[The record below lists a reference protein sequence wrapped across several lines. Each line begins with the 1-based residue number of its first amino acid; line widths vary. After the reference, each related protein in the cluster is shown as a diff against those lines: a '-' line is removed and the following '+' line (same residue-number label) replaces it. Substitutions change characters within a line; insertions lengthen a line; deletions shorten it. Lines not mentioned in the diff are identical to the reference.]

1 MIRLVFG
8 LAAVLGAA
16 AVVMMGGNFIGSN
29 ALAFAVTAVI
39 GGVFAIG
46 VVELIRFR
54 RATQTLDGAL
64 GALPDESSSSA
75 TSLDRWLQRLD
86 PSLHHAVRQRV
97 EGERIALPGPVL
109 TPYLVSLLVMLGLLG
124 TFVGLVETLKGV
136 VTALEGSSDLAS
148 IRLALTAPMDG
159 LGLAFGT
166 SVAGVAASAMLGLM
180 STLSRYER
188 TLATRGLDDKIA
200 AVLGRFSSRHR
211 QVETFDALRQQSQ
224 SLPAIADSLAQMVD
238 KVAQMTDTLAE
249 RLTTSQDGFH
259 ASVKT
264 SYDELAA
271 SVGTALQASV
281 ARSNEVLAET
291 SRGIGE
297 SIGPIVQQA
306 MTAVTAEVNA
316 GIQRTHEGVT
326 EAMQTQLRTLNTE
339 FAKTSSQVAAA
350 WQQGVA
356 AHEQSNGRLLD
367 GVSEAVGAF
376 NTRFADTSG
385 DVLAS
390 FRQAL
395 VEWHEGQTAAHAEQL
410 ERWTDA
416 LRQSQL
422 EQAEKLAQLSTTLV
436 ADMQSLATTQ
446 GDVLAASESLVTAR
460 VETEKAWRAAHEERM
475 EKLLEGT
482 RTSLSAL
489 RDEEAARGR
498 AAVDRLAELEG
509 TVAAH
514 LATLGQSLEQP
525 MSRLIQV
532 ASETPRAAAEVIG
545 KLREEIT
552 HNAERENA
560 LLEERQRVMAELD
573 TVSGSLAESTSGQVA
588 AIEHLVESS
597 ATMLREVGEQFARQV
612 ADETAKAGD
621 VADHVAASLAEV
633 SSLGEAFKLAVEL
646 YNAANDRLV
655 GSLQGIEDA
664 LAKASARSDEQLGFY
679 VAQAREV
686 IDYSVQAQ
694 QEIFDGL
701 RRLEAGAGRHPGV
714 VGEA

>member
-16 AVVMMGGNFIGSN
+16 AVVMMAGNFIGSN

-46 VVELIRFR
+46 VVELVRFR
-54 RATQTLDGAL
+54 RATQTLDAAL
-64 GALPDESSSSA
+64 AALPDASSNDV
-75 TSLDRWLQRLD
+75 TVLDSWLRRLD
-86 PSLHHAVRQRV
+86 PALHHAVRQRV

-188 TLATRGLDDKIA
+188 TLATRVLDDRIA

-211 QVETFDALRQQSQ
+211 QDETFNALRQQSQ

-238 KVAQMTDTLAE
+238 RVAQMTDTLAE
-249 RLTTSQDGFH
+249 RLTSSQEGFH
-259 ASVKT
+259 KSVQT

-271 SVGTALQASV
+271 SVSTALQASV
-281 ARSNEVLAET
+281 DRSGEMLAEAG
-291 SRGIGE
+291 RGIGE
-297 SIGPIVQQA
+297 SIGPIVEEA

-316 GIQRTHEGVT
+316 GVQRTHEGVT
-326 EAMQTQLRTLNTE
+326 EAMRTQLRALNAE
-339 FAKTSSQVAAA
+339 FSQTSSQVAAA
-350 WQQGVA
+350 WQEGIA
-356 AHEQSNGRLLD
+356 AHAQSNGRLLD
-367 GVSEAVGAF
+367 GVNEAVGTF
-376 NTRFADTSG
+376 NARFADASG

-390 FRQAL
+390 FRQA
-395 VEWHEGQTAAHAEQL
+395 VVDWHEGQATAHQEQL

-416 LRQSQL
+416 LRQGQQG
-422 EQAEKLAQLSTTLV
+422 QAERLAQTATALV
-436 ADMQSLATTQ
+436 GEMQSIATAQ
-446 GDVLAASESLVTAR
+446 AELLAASESLVTAR
-460 VETEKAWRAAHEERM
+460 VDTENAWLSAHGQRM
-475 EKLLEGT
+475 QELVDSA

-498 AAVDRLAELEG
+498 AAVDRLTELEG

-514 LATLGQSLEQP
+514 LSELGQSLEQP
-525 MSRLIQV
+525 MARLIEV

-560 LLEERQRVMAELD
+560 LLEERRRVMAELD
-573 TVSGSLAESTSGQVA
+573 TVSSSLADSTASQVA

-597 ATMLREVGEQFARQV
+597 ATMLREVGEQFAGQV
-612 ADETAKAGD
+612 AGETAKAGD

-633 SSLGEAFKLAVEL
+633 SSLGEAFRVAVEL

-655 GSLQGIEDA
+655 ISLQRIEDS

-694 QEIFDGL
+694 REIFDGL
-701 RRLEAGAGRHPGV
+701 RRLEAGAAHTAGV